1 MNVLLTGEPGIG
13 KTTII
18 QRTLAL
24 LPDFESTGF
33 YTVEMRENG
42 RRIGFDIIT
51 LDGKRGILARVS
63 SGTVPRVGKYSV
75 DVRAFETLALPAL
88 TSKAGLYVV
97 DEIGRMECFST
108 RFVARIQE
116 LLAGNVR
123 LLATVGAKEGGFLAE
138 VRSRNDVVL
147 LTATADN
154 RDLLPQDIVRLLT

>member
-88 TSKAGLYVV
+88 ASKAGLYVV

-116 LLAGNVR
+116 LLSDNAR
-123 LLATVGAKEGGFLAE
+123 LLATVGAKEGGFPAE